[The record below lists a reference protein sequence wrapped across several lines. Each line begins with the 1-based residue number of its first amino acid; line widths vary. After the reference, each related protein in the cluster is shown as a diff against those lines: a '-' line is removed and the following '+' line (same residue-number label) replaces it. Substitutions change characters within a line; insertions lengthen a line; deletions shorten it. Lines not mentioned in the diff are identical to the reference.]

1 MNIRE
6 DSTIRAPSGKD
17 DICAKFTIDTV
28 NEPFV
33 FHDIAEVG
41 QEYTLSFYV
50 KSSISASI
58 TIAGTA
64 YPTLSEWVR
73 YVINFTADAA
83 DLPIYF
89 DSPGTY
95 YLYNTQ
101 LEVGDK
107 DTDFSLSPDD
117 YSTTAQMEAY
127 VDITSTNIL
136 SSVSQIYATK
146 SEYEDLSGELSS
158 FQQTWKQEATELI
171 GSDYIIN
178 TVGNYYA
185 LNDDLVSAE
194 NRITTAESAIAQHT
208 AEIALTVKEQ
218 DVTGD
223 YLIGKINLDST
234 TAQIEAKNIDLSGYV
249 TVSALGTAGATT
261 IDGANITTG
270 TISADRI
277 DADGLFSKT
286 VTATN
291 LTVTGNSMLGG
302 WNVTATRIK
311 SSSSIYMGAAE
322 AGFMIMNEANNCY
335 LYAQN
340 SSGTSTFQVTRDGYL
355 VATGATINGS
365 ITATE
370 GKIGPFTIDS
380 DSLYTSVDNLI
391 DAESYR
397 NIYIGSDGVGFGASY
412 LNSGGAIY
420 VHSYDGTTTYIEGG
434 YICTY
439 NTSGQEVYI
448 LEKETGL
455 IWKKNDLDI
464 YEGMINITRDTA
476 NDTGMYAINTLR
488 RGKFIVSNYGR
499 LGIYDN
505 TNSKWLIYSETTG
518 ETLNTP
524 SNIYASGYI
533 RSASEL
539 QSTYANGLR
548 IAYGNYGF
556 FIRNDGSNTYFLLT
570 ASGDTYGSWNS
581 LRPMVIEDSTGM
593 VTLNGRCVIPPSG
606 AAANR
611 PYSDNKYAC
620 GHTSYR
626 YTYVYAA
633 SGVSTTSDEREKDI
647 LDLDLS
653 EMSDYFM
660 SLKPIAFRWNYGD
673 DRKIRFGLGAQTS
686 ERKLS
691 EAGYD
696 PSLFAMIQ
704 HDELEVPSAAGL
716 TDRYGLNYQEIQML
730 TMVQTQINT
739 REIYT
744 LKEWTDEIS
753 AEVASINKN
762 YASLEAQVQSLKEQ
776 LAEANNTIAQQGAL
790 IEKLQSAA

>member
-1 MNIRE
+1 MNILE
-6 DSTIRAPSGKD
+6 QKNIRAPSGD
-17 DICAKFTIDTV
+17 EEECAKFTIDDI
-28 NEPFV
+28 EAPFIMHGV
-33 FHDIAEVG
+33 TEADER
-41 QEYTLSFYV
+41 YTLSFYV

-64 YPTLSEWVR
+64 YPTSTEWVR
-73 YVINFTADAA
+73 YVITFTADET
-83 DLPIYF
+83 DLLIYF
-89 DSPGTY
+89 DSPGIY

-101 LEVGDK
+101 LEIGDK

-127 VDITSTNIL
+127 IAVTSQNIL

-146 SEYEDLSGELSS
+146 SEYGDLSDEFSA
-158 FQQTWKQEATELI
+158 FRQTWKQEATELI

-194 NRITTAESAIAQHT
+194 NRITTAESVIAQHT
-208 AEIALTVKEQ
+208 ADISLTVKEQ

-234 TAQIEAKNIDLSGYV
+234 TAQIEAKNINLTASDVVNIINSGTTTIEASKIDLSGYV

-434 YICTY
+434 
-439 NTSGQEVYI
+439 
-448 LEKETGL
+448 
-455 IWKKNDLDI
+455 
-464 YEGMINITRDTA
+464 
-476 NDTGMYAINTLR
+476 
-488 RGKFIVSNYGR
+488 
-499 LGIYDN
+499 
-505 TNSKWLIYSETTG
+505 
-518 ETLNTP
+518 
-524 SNIYASGYI
+524 
-533 RSASEL
+533 
-539 QSTYANGLR
+539 
-548 IAYGNYGF
+548 
-556 FIRNDGSNTYFLLT
+556 
-570 ASGDTYGSWNS
+570 
-581 LRPMVIEDSTGM
+581 
-593 VTLNGRCVIPPSG
+593 
-606 AAANR
+606 
-611 PYSDNKYAC
+611 
-620 GHTSYR
+620 
-626 YTYVYAA
+626 
-633 SGVSTTSDEREKDI
+633 
-647 LDLDLS
+647 
-653 EMSDYFM
+653 
-660 SLKPIAFRWNYGD
+660 
-673 DRKIRFGLGAQTS
+673 
-686 ERKLS
+686 
-691 EAGYD
+691 
-696 PSLFAMIQ
+696 
-704 HDELEVPSAAGL
+704 
-716 TDRYGLNYQEIQML
+716 
-730 TMVQTQINT
+730 
-739 REIYT
+739 
-744 LKEWTDEIS
+744 
-753 AEVASINKN
+753 
-762 YASLEAQVQSLKEQ
+762 
-776 LAEANNTIAQQGAL
+776 
-790 IEKLQSAA
+790 